1 MMKKNKSLYWTITGC
16 ISLLLLFS
24 AWYTGTHVVE
34 FKNLGFPNYFRIELT
49 TAKIIGAFVILIPQV
64 SARVKEWIYI
74 SFCIVLISAF
84 IAKFMN
90 KYPAAGLI
98 EPMSV
103 FIIMIFSIRYLH
115 QQAIT
120 K

>member
-1 MMKKNKSLYWTITGC
+1 MKKNKALYWTTTAS
-16 ISLLLLFS
+16 ISLFMLFS

-49 TAKIIGAFVILIPQV
+49 VAKIIGAVVILIPQV
-64 SARVKEWIYI
+64 SARIKEWIYI

-84 IAKFMN
+84 IAKFVN
-90 KYPAAGLI
+90 KYPVAGLI

-103 FIIMIFSIRYLH
+103 FIIMIISIRYLH
-115 QQAIT
+115 QQAIA